1 MPFCRAFSFWPL
13 FRVRE
18 PEYMKG
24 YVRMPRNG
32 VVKVANI
39 TDDMRASLPVSLDW
53 STSGATTPV
62 KDQGQC
68 GSCWAYS
75 ATEGIESGLFMVTGT
90 LTQLSE
96 QQIIPCDKTD
106 LGCNGGDLP
115 TAFQYIETSGGIE
128 TQSLYPDTSS
138 TSSATGTC
146 KNAQKYTAKVTD
158 WAYAITPCPSGGSCK
173 TQAESDLVAAL
184 NTFGPLSVCVNAG
197 SWNSYTGGT
206 FSTVLGCSGAESKL
220 DHCVQLVGYDTA
232 QQYWKLCPQ
241 DALQRM
247 FLRYGRRPENR

>member
-1 MPFCRAFSFWPL
+1 
-13 FRVRE
+13 
-18 PEYMKG
+18 MKG

-39 TDDMRASLPVSLDW
+39 TDDMRAALPVSLDW

-75 ATEGIESGLFMVTGT
+75 ATEGIESGFFMATGT

-128 TQSLYPDTSS
+128 AQSLYPDTSS

-146 KNAQKYTAKVTD
+146 KNAQKYHSHPPEVAAGSRSLEVAVTD
-158 WAYAITPCPSGGSCK
+158 
-173 TQAESDLVAAL
+173 
-184 NTFGPLSVCVNAG
+184 PL
-197 SWNSYTGGT
+197 
-206 FSTVLGCSGAESKL
+206 
-220 DHCVQLVGYDTA
+220 
-232 QQYWKLCPQ
+232 
-241 DALQRM
+241 
-247 FLRYGRRPENR
+247 